1 MEEVAGLLPGR
12 LVLRDESVGAVIRN
26 ILARLRLIARRNG
39 VPAPGNGPVQLT
51 ECGLMVAGREFRLSP
66 AEYRVA
72 QLLWKAGG
80 GLVAHERLERAL
92 YGRTGEFE
100 RQAVRQVVYRLRT
113 RLGELGRVVETVPG
127 FGYRLKCDETV
138 KVSLWAGDR
147 PAGKIN
153 GEKRRRFRAAEP
165 TQVEGG

>member
-1 MEEVAGLLPGR
+1 LLPGR

-165 TQVEGG
+165 TQIEGG